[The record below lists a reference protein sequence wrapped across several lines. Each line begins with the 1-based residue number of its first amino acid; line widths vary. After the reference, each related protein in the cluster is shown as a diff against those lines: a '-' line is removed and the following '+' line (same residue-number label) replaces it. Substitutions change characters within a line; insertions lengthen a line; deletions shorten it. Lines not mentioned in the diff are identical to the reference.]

1 MERPNYLTSDKW
13 WVLLIRG
20 IMAIIVGIVA
30 IRESKGTIMVLVLF
44 IGYYLIIEGFL
55 KLYWA
60 YVTRKAGD
68 NMWPSLLS
76 GLVSLTLGVM
86 AIAWPELT
94 VVVLIALIATHA
106 IFQGGADIVSAMQGR
121 GQLDSKRFWLLMVG
135 GIIQV
140 LFGIWIIFNPII
152 GGLTVLTVL
161 GIYAIV
167 LGFVLIIR
175 AFQEKSGGTPGS
187 LAAA

>member
-1 MERPNYLTSDKW
+1 MQGPSYLTSGKW

-44 IGYYLIIEGFL
+44 IGYYLIIEGIM

-76 GLVSLTLGVM
+76 GLVSLILGVL
-86 AIAWPELT
+86 AITWPQLT
-94 VVVLIALIATHA
+94 VVILIALIATHA
-106 IFQGGADIVSAMQGR
+106 IFQGGADIVSAIHGG
-121 GQLDSKRFWLLMVG
+121 GQLERVRFWLMMVG
-135 GIIQV
+135 GIVQV

-152 GGLTVLTVL
+152 GGLTVLTVI
-161 GIYAIV
+161 GFYAIV
-167 LGFVLIIR
+167 LGIVLIIR
-175 AFQEKSGGTPGS
+175 AFQ
-187 LAAA
+187 